1 MAILEIHTFPDPI
14 LKKKA
19 EPVKKV
25 TAELA
30 QLAADMLETM
40 YAAPGVGL
48 AANQVGR
55 AIRLIVIDTRPTD
68 HDGNVIEERMTALE
82 REVKYPLVLFNPE
95 IVVQK
100 GGTSWDEGCL
110 SVPGYVE
117 NVKRPEYVEIKA
129 LNEKGEPV
137 EIKTDGLLAICIQHE
152 IDHLEGKLFLDRLS
166 PIKRNMIKSKIKKNG
181 YERNEDANEEPR
193 SAL

>member
-1 MAILEIHTFPDPI
+1 MSVLEIRTFPDPV

-19 EPVKKV
+19 EPVKEV
-25 TAELA
+25 TAELQ
-30 QLAADMLETM
+30 QLAQDMLETM

-48 AANQVGR
+48 AANQIGR

-68 HDGNVIEERMTALE
+68 KEGNVIEERMTALE
-82 REVKYPLVLFNPE
+82 REVKYPLILFNPE
-95 IVVQK
+95 ILVQK
-100 GGTSWDEGCL
+100 GGTSYEEGCL
-110 SVPGYVE
+110 SVPGYTEDV
-117 NVKRPEYVEIKA
+117 NRPEYVEIKA
-129 LNEKGEPV
+129 LNDKGEPI

-152 IDHLEGKLFLDRLS
+152 IDHLDGKLFLDRLS

-181 YERNEDANEEPR
+181 YAGTEESQ

>member
-1 MAILEIHTFPDPI
+1 MAILKIRTFPDPV

-30 QLAADMLETM
+30 QLAQDMLETM

-48 AANQVGR
+48 AANQIGEP
-55 AIRLIVIDTRPTD
+55 IRLVVIDTRPTD
-68 HDGNVIEERMTALE
+68 KDGNVVEERMTALE
-82 REVKYPLVLFNPE
+82 REVKFPLILFNPE
-95 IVVQK
+95 VVVHK
-100 GGTSWDEGCL
+100 GGTSWEEGCL
-110 SVPGYVE
+110 SVPGYIESV
-117 NVKRPEYVEIKA
+117 NRPEYVEIKA
-129 LNEKGEPV
+129 LNEKGEKI

-152 IDHLEGKLFLDRLS
+152 IDHLDGKLFIDRLS

-181 YERNEDANEEPR
+181 YETVEEEETR

>member
-1 MAILEIHTFPDPI
+1 MSVLKVLTFPDPV

-25 TAELA
+25 TPELVQLA
-30 QLAADMLETM
+30 QDMLETM

-48 AANQVGR
+48 AANQVGVTQ
-55 AIRLIVIDTRPTD
+55 RLIVIDTRPTD
-68 HDGNVIEERMTALE
+68 KEGVVIEDRMTPLE
-82 REVKYPLVLFNPE
+82 REVTYPLILFNPE
-95 IVVQK
+95 ILVQK
-100 GGTSWDEGCL
+100 GGTSFEEGCL
-110 SVPGYVE
+110 SVPGYTE
-117 NVKRPEYVEIKA
+117 EVKRPEYVEIRA
-129 LNEKGEPV
+129 MNEKGEKV

-152 IDHLEGKLFLDRLS
+152 IDHLDGKLFLDRLS

-181 YERNEDANEEPR
+181 YSGSSESQ